1 MAETTTGK
9 GLRVVVVT
17 PERAV
22 LDEPADMVVLPMF
35 DGERGV
41 LAGHAAFVGQ
51 LGPGELRIKS
61 GTTLKRF
68 FIDGGFAQVTGSVV
82 NVLTARAI
90 ASDKLTPDSATTAR
104 TAAEALPVTN
114 TVERENRDKAIARAQ
129 GMAKVA
135 AKNTVA

>member
-1 MAETTTGK
+1 MAEPSGK
-9 GLRVVVVT
+9 TFRVVVVT

-22 LDEPADMVVLPMF
+22 LDEPADMVLLPMF

-41 LAGHAAFVGQ
+41 LFGHAPFVGQ

-61 GTTLKRF
+61 GASAKRF

-90 ASDKLTPDSATTAR
+90 SPEKLTPESVATAR
-104 TAAEALPVTN
+104 AAAEALPSTN
-114 TVERENRDKAIARAQ
+114 AVERENRTKALARAQ

-135 AKNTVA
+135 AKGMA

>member
-1 MAETTTGK
+1 
-9 GLRVVVVT
+9 VT

-22 LDEPADMVVLPMF
+22 LDEPADTVVLPMF

-41 LAGHAAFVGQ
+41 LAGHAPFVGQ
-51 LGPGELRIKS
+51 LGPGELRIKT
-61 GTTLKRF
+61 GTAVKRY

-82 NVLTARAI
+82 NVLTAKAI
-90 ASDKLTPDSATTAR
+90 GSDKLTTESVTSAR

-114 TVERENRDKAIARAQ
+114 AVQRENREKAIARAQ

-135 AKNTVA
+135 AKNAAN

>member
-1 MAETTTGK
+1 MAEPSGK
-9 GLRVVVVT
+9 TLRVVVVT

-41 LAGHAAFVGQ
+41 LFGHAPFVGQ

-61 GTTLKRF
+61 GNTARRF

-82 NVLTARAI
+82 NVLTARAL
-90 ASDKLTPDSATTAR
+90 APDKLTPDAVATAR
-104 TAAEALPVTN
+104 AAAEALPSN
-114 TVERENRDKAIARAQ
+114 NAVERDTRTKALARAQ

-135 AKNTVA
+135 AKGMTA

>member
-1 MAETTTGK
+1 MAEPSGK
-9 GLRVVVVT
+9 TLRVVVVT

-22 LDEPADMVVLPMF
+22 LDEPADLVVLPMY

-41 LAGHAAFVGQ
+41 LFGHAPFVGQ

-61 GTTLKRF
+61 GSTAKRF

-90 ASDKLTPDSATTAR
+90 APDKLTPESVTTAR
-104 TAAEALPVTN
+104 AAAEALPSTN
-114 TVERENRDKAIARAQ
+114 AVERDTRTKALARAQ

-135 AKNTVA
+135 AKGTA

>member
-1 MAETTTGK
+1 MADPTTK
-9 GLRVVVVT
+9 SLRVVVVT

-22 LDEPADMVVLPMF
+22 LDEPAELVVLPMY

-41 LAGHAAFVGQ
+41 LFGHAPFVGQ

-61 GTTLKRF
+61 GATARRF

-90 ASDKLTPDSATTAR
+90 APDRLTPDAVAKAR
-104 TAAEALPVTN
+104 TDAEALPST
-114 TVERENRDKAIARAQ
+114 TAAERDTRTKAHARAQ

-135 AKNTVA
+135 AKGTA